1 MTYTKEIWKNI
12 PDLDNKYQCS
22 NLGRIKSI
30 ERTVSIGNNKRLIK
44 GKILKPIVCRNGY
57 LAINFTHKTRKQ
69 ISVHRIIAKT
79 FLGLN
84 NNSKLVVNHLD
95 LNKHNNSVS
104 NLEVITQMENINHS
118 IYNDKNGQ
126 MLLDLET
133 GIYYLKYEEAA
144 FAKKIKTMKLYKIMN
159 GASKQKTSLI
169 KV

>member
-30 ERTVSIGNNKRLIK
+30 ERIVSIGTNKRLIK
-44 GKILKPIVCRNGY
+44 SKILNPIICSNGY
-57 LAINFTHKTRKQ
+57 LAINFTHKKRKQ
-69 ISVHRIIAKT
+69 ISVHRIVAKT

-84 NNSKLVVNHLD
+84 DNSKLVVNHLD
-95 LNKHNNSVS
+95 LNKQNNSVS
-104 NLEVITQMENINHS
+104 NLEVITQKENIRHS

-126 MLLDLET
+126 MLLDLQT
-133 GIYYLKYEEAA
+133 GIYYIQYNEAA
-144 FAKKIKTMKLYKIMN
+144 FAKKIKTQKLYKIMN
-159 GASKQKTSLI
+159 GYSKQKTSFI